1 MNLLVRDV
9 GIVLRL
15 RARIFSRL
23 LLSRFTPEAKRAAPY
38 RLALLLLVG
47 GALLALFGLTL
58 GHLLTVAF
66 TGQSLRPFL
75 LPALV
80 WSPTAAIVGIFF
92 YAVLSLTATFTY
104 RNDLSLLMLTP
115 LSPRVVLA
123 DKLFAVCASFS
134 VLMLVV
140 GLPDLIGAGRALQAG
155 AGFSLVALLVVLTVP
170 IPAAALA
177 MLLSILVLRWLPPAR
192 ARGGSAVIGTIVAAM
207 LYTAAQTF
215 GDVKVRFPWGNVN
228 VVPAVWPGR
237 ALSAAVDGHMGV
249 ALLYLVSFVVLAL
262 GLAALAVNRAAFLL
276 ASGWAVY
283 GEIGRRSARARTR
296 PSLIHSTMLRS
307 RARYSPTWWPLV
319 RKEWL
324 TLRRDPKLLAQL
336 AYPLLIEGYSFY
348 HAFGNPFTAHAITGR
363 LARFFA
369 ASLYL
374 SSSMTAL
381 FLLSVLAL
389 PIVGREGRSLY
400 LLGLVPIRPGY
411 LLLAKV
417 LFCLAPVVVLL
428 EVLLVTMAARL
439 LSMSPWQTIY
449 VGAVLLALVSALAC
463 WLVCVGLMWPR
474 LTSDGSRRQ
483 VNGTALLIGPTS
495 GGVLCTVV
503 GFLLAGS
510 FTSHPASSWAPFVA
524 GAAIFL
530 LTGAIIAAVFSVG
543 PRIFQNLLTGERRP
557 T

>member
-1 MNLLVRDV
+1 VVHDA

-15 RARIFSRL
+15 RARLFSRL

-38 RLALLLLVG
+38 RLVTVLLL
-47 GALLALFGLTL
+47 GAPILLLFGVTL
-58 GHLLTVAF
+58 GRLLIFAF
-66 TGQSLRPFL
+66 NGQSLRPFL

-80 WSPTAAIVGIFF
+80 WSPTAATVGIFF

-115 LSPRVVLA
+115 ISPRVVLA

-140 GLPDLIGAGRALQAG
+140 GLPDLIGAGRALHAG
-155 AGFSLVALLVVLTVP
+155 TEFTLVALVVVLAVP
-170 IPAAALA
+170 VPAAALA
-177 MLLSILVLRWLPPAR
+177 MLLAILVLRWLPPAM
-192 ARGGSAVIGTIVAAM
+192 ARGGSAVVGTIVAAI
-207 LYTAAQTF
+207 LYTAVQTF
-215 GDVKVRFPWGNVN
+215 GDVTVRFPWGNVN
-228 VVPAVWPGR
+228 VVPAVWPGH
-237 ALSAAVDGHMGV
+237 ALIAAADGHTGTS
-249 ALLYLVSFVVLAL
+249 LLYLAAFVLLAL
-262 GLAALAVNRAAFLL
+262 GLAALAIDRASYLL
-276 ASGWAVY
+276 ASGWTVY
-283 GEIGRRSARARTR
+283 GEIGRRRYRQRIRISVPRRTDPR
-296 PSLIHSTMLRS
+296 VRRT
-307 RARYSPTWWPLV
+307 PTWWPVV

-348 HAFGNPFTAHAITGR
+348 HAFGNPFTAHPITGR

-400 LLGLVPIRPGY
+400 LLGLVPVRAGY

-417 LFCLAPVVVLL
+417 LFCLAPVVALL

-439 LSMSPWQTIY
+439 LSMNLPQTLY
-449 VGAVLLALVSALAC
+449 VGAVLFAVVSALSC
-463 WLVCVGLMWPR
+463 WLVCVGLIWPR

-495 GGVLCTVV
+495 GGLLCTIV

-510 FTSHPASSWAPFVA
+510 FATHPASSWAPAVSGACIFV
-524 GAAIFL
+524 
-530 LTGAIIAAVFSVG
+530 LTGAVVVIVFSVG
-543 PRIFQNLLTGERRP
+543 PRIFHDLLLGDRRP
-557 T
+557 A

>member
-1 MNLLVRDV
+1 VNVLVRDT
-9 GIVLRL
+9 GNVLRL

-38 RLALLLLVG
+38 RLVAMLLLGGALLLL
-47 GALLALFGLTL
+47 FGVTL
-58 GHLLTVAF
+58 GRLLTFAF
-66 TGQSLRPFL
+66 NGQSLRPFL

-80 WSPTAAIVGIFF
+80 WSPTAATVGIFF

-104 RNDLSLLMLTP
+104 RNDLSLLMLSP
-115 LSPRVVLA
+115 ISPRVVLA

-140 GLPDLIGAGRALQAG
+140 VMPDLIGAGRALHAG
-155 AGFSLVALLVVLTVP
+155 TGFTLVALAVVLAVP

-177 MLLSILVLRWLPPAR
+177 MLLSILMLRWLPPAR
-192 ARGGSAVIGTIVAAM
+192 ARGGSAVIGTIVAAI
-207 LYTAAQTF
+207 LYTTAQTF
-215 GDVKVRFPWGNVN
+215 GDVTVRFPWGNVN
-228 VVPAVWPGR
+228 AMPAVWPGH
-237 ALSAAVDGHMGV
+237 ALGAAADGHIGTSLV
-249 ALLYLVSFVVLAL
+249 YLVSFVLLAL
-262 GLAALAVNRAAFLL
+262 GLASLAVDRAAHLL
-276 ASGWAVY
+276 ASGWTVY
-283 GEIGRRSARARTR
+283 GEIGRRRYRGSARASVPRRTE
-296 PSLIHSTMLRS
+296 
-307 RARYSPTWWPLV
+307 ARERRTPDWWPVV

-389 PIVGREGRSLY
+389 PIVSREGRSLY
-400 LLGLVPIRPGY
+400 LLSLVPVRPGH
-411 LLLAKV
+411 LLFAKV
-417 LFCLAPVVVLL
+417 LFCLAPVVALL

-439 LSMSPWQTIY
+439 LSMSPLQTLY
-449 VGAVLLALVSALAC
+449 VGAVLFALVSALGC
-463 WLVCVGLMWPR
+463 WLVCVGLIWPR

-483 VNGTALLIGPTS
+483 VHGTALLIGPIS

-510 FTSHPASSWAPFVA
+510 FTTHPASSWAPIVA
-524 GAAIFL
+524 GAGIFV
-530 LTGAIIAAVFSVG
+530 LTGAIVVAVFSVG
-543 PRIFQNLLTGERRP
+543 PRIFHDLLIGDRRP
-557 T
+557 A